1 MCENGLISFGSA
13 WDGSPAGVAA
23 HTTFQ
28 FPLTDAGAYL
38 VAPLWSDVDISDP
51 LGTGEGEI
59 FYQTFSNSGD
69 ELLSLVSGFVE
80 YQYNVSFTGEWMLVA
95 EWNNVHPIPQE
106 SDPRVCYTKEMILET
121 ILV

>member
-1 MCENGLISFGSA
+1 MCENGLISFGTA
-13 WDGSPAGVAA
+13 WDGSRAGVAA
-23 HTTFQ
+23 HTTFK
-28 FPLTDAGAYL
+28 FPLTDIGAHL

-69 ELLSLVSGFVE
+69 ESLSLVNRFVE
-80 YQYNVSFTGEWMLVA
+80 YQNNISFTGEWMLVA

-106 SDPRVCYTKEMILET
+106 SDPRVRCTKE
-121 ILV
+121 